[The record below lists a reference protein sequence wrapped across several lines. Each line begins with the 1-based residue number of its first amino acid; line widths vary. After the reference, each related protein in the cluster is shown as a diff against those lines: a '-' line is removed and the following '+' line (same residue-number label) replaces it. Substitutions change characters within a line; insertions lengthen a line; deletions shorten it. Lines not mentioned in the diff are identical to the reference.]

1 MIEPAIG
8 SSTWSEMPANGR
20 GASASGS
27 QSRWWKYSAAPWSM
41 SHSRS
46 CQTSRFGLRG
56 VRSTFDT
63 SASSHT
69 ISAASSGVGWKPAA
83 GV

>member
-1 MIEPAIG
+1 
-8 SSTWSEMPANGR
+8 MPANGFT
-20 GASASGS
+20 ASTSGS
-27 QSRWWKYSAAPWSM
+27 QSRWWKYSAAPWSI

-56 VRSTFDT
+56 VRSTFET
-63 SASSHT
+63 SASSQT